1 MSADAVSPEH
11 PAPRERSVTIRRLV
25 AADVIAY
32 RNLMLEAY
40 EMHVD
45 AFTSSA
51 AERAT
56 LPMSWWERRLRTDPA
71 AAEIVIGALLGDTL
85 AGVTGLSFGAA
96 RKGKAQGNALRHV
109 RPASATAARP
119 WSPAG
124 DGRTD
129 ARAAPSGNASC
140 PIDGDAGERRCRGAV
155 PALRVHSVR
164 ARAVRD
170 GRWRRLRVEGP
181 HVVRSRVPRV
191 GMKK

>member
-1 MSADAVSPEH
+1 MSPDAVSPEH
-11 PAPRERSVTIRRLV
+11 PAARERSATIRRLV

-85 AGVTGLSFGAA
+85 AGVTGLSFEPREKAKHKATLFGMYVPRAQRRRGLGRQLVMAA
-96 RKGKAQGNALRHV
+96 LTHARHRQGTRLVQLTVTQGNNAAELLYRRCGFIPFGLEPFAMAVGGGYVSKVHMWCDLES
-109 RPASATAARP
+109 PASA
-119 WSPAG
+119 
-124 DGRTD
+124 
-129 ARAAPSGNASC
+129 
-140 PIDGDAGERRCRGAV
+140 
-155 PALRVHSVR
+155 
-164 ARAVRD
+164 
-170 GRWRRLRVEGP
+170 
-181 HVVRSRVPRV
+181 
-191 GMKK
+191 